1 MRLSLNSLA
10 VTYRNTYASLIR
22 TTSYSDFRKN
32 LAATIERVNA
42 DHEPVVITRDKGK
55 PSAVL
60 MSLEDFASYEETRYL
75 LRSPA
80 NAERL
85 LASIA
90 SLDAGEGREH
100 DLAE

>member
-1 MRLSLNSLA
+1 M
-10 VTYRNTYASLIR
+10 R
-22 TTSYSDFRKN
+22 TTSYSDLRKN
-32 LAATIERVNA
+32 LAAMIDSVNT

-80 NAERL
+80 NADRL
-85 LASIA
+85 LTSV
-90 SLDAGEGREH
+90 SELDRGVGSER

>member
-1 MRLSLNSLA
+1 MR
-10 VTYRNTYASLIR
+10 TASYTDL
-22 TTSYSDFRKN
+22 RKN
-32 LAATIERVNA
+32 LAAMIDAVSA
-42 DHEPVVITRDKGK
+42 DHEPVIITRDKGK

-85 LASIA
+85 LAA
-90 SLDAGEGREH
+90 VADLDAGAGTTRTLIE
-100 DLAE
+100 

>member
-1 MRLSLNSLA
+1 MR
-10 VTYRNTYASLIR
+10 TASYTDL
-22 TTSYSDFRKN
+22 RKN
-32 LAATIERVNA
+32 LATMIDAVSA
-42 DHEPVVITRDKGK
+42 DHEPVIITRDKGK

-85 LASIA
+85 LAA
-90 SLDAGEGREH
+90 VGELDAGDGTPRALIE
-100 DLAE
+100 

>member
-1 MRLSLNSLA
+1 MKTA
-10 VTYRNTYASLIR
+10 
-22 TTSYSDFRKN
+22 SYSDLRKN
-32 LAATIERVNA
+32 LAAMIDRVND
-42 DHEPVVITRDKGK
+42 DHEPLVITRDKGK

-85 LASIA
+85 LKAISEM
-90 SLDAGEGREH
+90 DEGQGIERQLSE
-100 DLAE
+100 

>member
-1 MRLSLNSLA
+1 M
-10 VTYRNTYASLIR
+10 R
-22 TTSYSDFRKN
+22 TTSYSDLRKN

-90 SLDAGEGREH
+90 SLDAGEGRAH
-100 DLAE
+100 DLAEGS

>member
-1 MRLSLNSLA
+1 M
-10 VTYRNTYASLIR
+10 R

-32 LAATIERVNA
+32 LAAAIERVNA

-85 LASIA
+85 IVSIT

>member
-1 MRLSLNSLA
+1 M
-10 VTYRNTYASLIR
+10 R
-22 TTSYSDFRKN
+22 TTSYSDLRKN
-32 LAATIERVNA
+32 LAAMMDSVSA
-42 DHEPVVITRDKGK
+42 DHEPVVITREKGK

-85 LASIA
+85 LAAVAEFDQGSG
-90 SLDAGEGREH
+90 SER
-100 DLAE
+100 DLSE

>member
-1 MRLSLNSLA
+1 MRTA
-10 VTYRNTYASLIR
+10 
-22 TTSYSDFRKN
+22 SYSDLRKN
-32 LAATIERVNA
+32 LAAMIERVNA
-42 DHEPVVITRDKGK
+42 DHEPMVITRDKGK

-60 MSLEDFASYEETRYL
+60 MSLEDYAAFEETRYL

-85 LASIA
+85 LASVA
-90 SLDAGEGREH
+90 SLEAGEGRER